1 MALLKKRVS
10 NNPVC
15 DKVIAPRVINEVNR
29 GYTLIMRYRNLFA
42 VIGLMAMSLLSV
54 PVSAH
59 TVVVSAS
66 PAENVTLEVLPSAIS
81 ITFAEELIDIGDSNS
96 ISVID
101 QAGSEL
107 SPAKPLVSG
116 AVLTSELSP
125 TSEIGLFKVSYRAVA
140 ADGHVITGK
149 YEFTVSPKAVTTMET
164 KSPEANSSS
173 TGSDKKLSIYLIIS
187 ATLVVGGALLLF
199 FIWKRQSK

>member
-1 MALLKKRVS
+1 MKGEKT
-10 NNPVC
+10 
-15 DKVIAPRVINEVNR
+15 I
-29 GYTLIMRYRNLFA
+29 
-42 VIGLMAMSLLSV
+42 IGRRERADF
-54 PVSAH
+54 P
-59 TVVVSAS
+59 
-66 PAENVTLEVLPSAIS
+66 
-81 ITFAEELIDIGDSNS
+81 
-96 ISVID
+96 
-101 QAGSEL
+101 
-107 SPAKPLVSG
+107 
-116 AVLTSELSP
+116 
-125 TSEIGLFKVSYRAVA
+125 EIGLFKVSYRAVS